1 MKIERLNKNFLF
13 NTIICICA
21 LFITFIFII
30 FGGFIQEGYDLEIGS
45 VSPRKFIAPS
55 EIKNEY
61 ATQKLIDNAMN
72 SVSPLY
78 THNSEVQEEV
88 LKQIDIFFSQTDKY
102 LTEIKENEQKGTQQN
117 SETDNNTDEYIFQT
131 FSPANTSKKNSI
143 SSKIYLTQQQLYIL
157 KNMDEKEYNLFKENI
172 IKITTSALEQGIRE
186 DTQTKNLAFIK
197 EELLN
202 LNISKE
208 LSDIGYTIISSVIEP
223 NLIVDEEA
231 TQKAKEDKAAEIKP
245 VMILKNQKIVGD
257 NEIIT
262 EEIYSILNSFGF
274 IRKNS
279 IFENIVPIVGIC
291 IFVIILFSA
300 MLFYINL
307 FHKYL
312 CYNKKETLLLFTLY
326 LLSIVTAKLA
336 SNIPYMFV
344 PILSFTMLAAML
356 LNTNIAI
363 MFNFGVS
370 IICTF
375 IYKGD
380 INFVSYFIVT
390 GMVVALTTYY
400 TNERNRIFF
409 IGLAN
414 AIINSVV
421 MLGITMFFE
430 KNWNQTIIPNMLY
443 AFASGIFTLILC
455 VGSLP
460 FWEAVFGIVT
470 TVKLL
475 DLINPNKALLRRLMI
490 EAPGT
495 YHHSLIVANLAES
508 AAYDIKA
515 NSILARVGGYY
526 HDVGKLK
533 YPQYFS
539 ENVAGENLHDYM
551 DPYDSAKVI
560 TSHVSA
566 GIELAQQYKLPN
578 SVQDFIEQHHGNTLV
593 KFFYYKAKK
602 MYPEKDIDET
612 DFRYG
617 FSTPKSKETAIVMLA
632 DTVEAAVRSMIPSGK
647 TMPEV
652 ETFVNQLIKDKL
664 DDGQLIDS
672 NLTMKDIE
680 TISKA
685 FMSIFKG
692 MYHERIPYPDGKKD
706 TKEKNNSED
715 TKEK

>member
-131 FSPANTSKKNSI
+131 FSPANTSKKSSI

-612 DFRYG
+612 DFRYS

-715 TKEK
+715 TK

>member
-508 AAYDIKA
+508 AAYDIKS

>member
-612 DFRYG
+612 DFRYS

-715 TKEK
+715 TK

>member
-612 DFRYG
+612 DFRYS